1 MDEHQ
6 PLLHAI
12 YYLLAAT
19 IAVPLFRR
27 FGLGAI
33 LGYLVAGAI
42 IGPQELGLIYET
54 EATFKFSE
62 LGVVMLL
69 FVIGLELNPQQLWKM
84 RVEIS
89 LLGGAQMLL
98 TAVLIGL
105 LLMLMFPLTLQQ
117 SIIIGLTLALS
128 STAFAMPLMEEY
140 KLMGLPLGR
149 KGFSVLLLQDLAVIP
164 ILLLLASWVP
174 ASVETTHAVPWWIGV
189 LTVVTLVLV
198 GAKIFNPL
206 LKLAAKYGSREIL
219 TAAGLLIL
227 LSVSLLMQSVGFSM
241 SMGAF
246 LAGILLAQSS
256 YRHQLAADI
265 EPFKGL
271 LLGLFF
277 IAVGMSLNLR
287 LLFAEPLLV
296 IALALLLMAIKTLVI
311 ALILR
316 IRKMPLKDGILMGLM
331 LAQGSEFAFVVMA
344 TAVDTQFLSEVMANY
359 AILVVGV
366 SMALT
371 GPTVMLFQWLV
382 QRKTMQENALQND
395 AQVRQSL
402 QQLEQVDTH
411 KAEVII
417 AGFGRFGQIIG
428 RILTASN
435 IPFNAL
441 DKNPDHIEFLKN
453 YGVKSYYGDAT
464 RIELLEAAGIRE
476 AKVLVVALVN
486 IEASLTVTKLVK
498 THFPH
503 ITLIVRARD
512 RAHAYQL
519 AELGVENPIREIY
532 ESSLSA
538 AMRTLTEVGYTEG
551 QSQNA
556 IDIFREH
563 DQSLLHQAIAIS
575 KDPKELA
582 QLVKQSRK
590 ELQDLFSKDV
600 QL

>member
-1 MDEHQ
+1 MEHDET
-6 PLLHAI
+6 LLHAI

-27 FGLGAI
+27 LGLGAI

-42 IGPQELGLIYET
+42 IGPYELGLIYRP
-54 EATFKFSE
+54 EAAFQFSE
-62 LGVVMLL
+62 LGVVLLL

-84 RVEIS
+84 RLDIS

-98 TAVLIGL
+98 TAAIITAALTTFVELSWQQGFMIGL
-105 LLMLMFPLTLQQ
+105 A
-117 SIIIGLTLALS
+117 LALS
-128 STAFAMPLMEEY
+128 STAFAVPLMEEQ
-140 KLMGLPLGR
+140 KIMGLPIGR
-149 KGFSVLLLQDLAVIP
+149 KGFSILLLQDLAVIP
-164 ILLLLASWVP
+164 ILLLLATWAP
-174 ASVETTHAVPWWIGV
+174 AANTGHEVPWWLG
-189 LTVVTLVLV
+189 LCTVIFLLLA
-198 GAKIFNPL
+198 GARIFNPL
-206 LKLAAKYGSREIL
+206 LQVVAKYGSREIL
-219 TAAGLLIL
+219 TAAGLLIV
-227 LSVSLLMQSVGFSM
+227 LSVAYLMQLVGFSM

-256 YRHQLAADI
+256 FRHQLAADI

-287 LLFAEPLLV
+287 LLFADPLLIITLALALMLVKMGV
-296 IALALLLMAIKTLVI
+296 IALVLNFRQCTA
-311 ALILR
+311 
-316 IRKMPLKDGILMGLM
+316 KDGLLVGVM
-331 LAQGSEFAFVVMA
+331 LAQGGEFAFVVMA
-344 TAVDTQFLSEVMANY
+344 TAEQTAFLPKEITNY
-359 AILVVGV
+359 IVLVVGI

-371 GPTVMLFQWLV
+371 SPLVMAYELITRR
-382 QRKTMQENALQND
+382 RKKQKIAHDESQYESNSLKELEEPD
-395 AQVRQSL
+395 AQHV
-402 QQLEQVDTH
+402 
-411 KAEVII
+411 EVII

-428 RILTASN
+428 RILTAGN

-486 IEASLTVTKLVK
+486 IEASLAITRLVK
-498 THFPH
+498 AQFPH

-563 DQSLLHQAIAIS
+563 DHGLLHAAIAIS

-582 QLVKQSRK
+582 ILVQQSRK

-600 QL
+600 RL

>member
-1 MDEHQ
+1 MEHNET
-6 PLLHAI
+6 LLHAI

-27 FGLGAI
+27 LGLGAI

-42 IGPQELGLIYET
+42 IGPYELGLIYRP
-54 EATFKFSE
+54 EAAFQFSE
-62 LGVVMLL
+62 LGVVLLL

-84 RVEIS
+84 RLDIS

-98 TAVLIGL
+98 TAAIITAALTTFVELSWQQGFMIGL
-105 LLMLMFPLTLQQ
+105 A
-117 SIIIGLTLALS
+117 LALS
-128 STAFAMPLMEEY
+128 STAFAVPLMEEQ
-140 KLMGLPLGR
+140 KIMGLPIGR
-149 KGFSVLLLQDLAVIP
+149 KGFSILLLQDLAVIP
-164 ILLLLASWVP
+164 ILLLLATWAP
-174 ASVETTHAVPWWIGV
+174 AANTGHEVPWWLG
-189 LTVVTLVLV
+189 LCTVIFLLLA
-198 GAKIFNPL
+198 GARIFNPL
-206 LKLAAKYGSREIL
+206 LQVVAKYGSREIL
-219 TAAGLLIL
+219 TAAGLLIV
-227 LSVSLLMQSVGFSM
+227 LSVAYLMQLVGFSM

-256 YRHQLAADI
+256 FRHQLAADI

-287 LLFAEPLLV
+287 LLFADPLLI
-296 IALALLLMAIKTLVI
+296 IALALALMLVKMGVI
-311 ALILR
+311 ALVLYFR
-316 IRKMPLKDGILMGLM
+316 QCTTKDGLLVGVM
-331 LAQGSEFAFVVMA
+331 LAQGGEFAFVVMA
-344 TAVDTQFLSEVMANY
+344 TAEQTAFLPKEIANY
-359 AILVVGV
+359 IVLVVGI

-371 GPTVMLFQWLV
+371 SPLVMVYELITRR
-382 QRKTMQENALQND
+382 RKKQKIAHDESQYESNSLKELEEPD
-395 AQVRQSL
+395 AQHV
-402 QQLEQVDTH
+402 
-411 KAEVII
+411 EVII

-428 RILTASN
+428 RILTAGN

-486 IEASLTVTKLVK
+486 IEASLAITRLVK
-498 THFPH
+498 AQFPH

-563 DQSLLHQAIAIS
+563 DHGLLHAAIAIS

-582 QLVKQSRK
+582 ILVQQSRK

-600 QL
+600 RL

>member
-1 MDEHQ
+1 MEHHET
-6 PLLHAI
+6 LLHAI

-27 FGLGAI
+27 LGLGAI

-42 IGPQELGLIYET
+42 IGPYELGLIYQP
-54 EATFKFSE
+54 EATFQFSE
-62 LGVVMLL
+62 LGVVLLL

-84 RVEIS
+84 RLDIG
-89 LLGGAQMLL
+89 LLGGSQMLL
-98 TAVLIGL
+98 TALAITAVLAAALNLSWQQGFMIGL
-105 LLMLMFPLTLQQ
+105 A
-117 SIIIGLTLALS
+117 LALS
-128 STAFAMPLMEEY
+128 STAFAVPLMEEH
-140 KLMGLPLGR
+140 KIMGLPIGR
-149 KGFSVLLLQDLAVIP
+149 KGFSILLLQDLAVIP
-164 ILLLLASWVP
+164 ILLLLATWSP
-174 ASVETTHAVPWWIGV
+174 IASAEAHVPWWIG
-189 LTVVTLVLV
+189 LCTVAFLLLA
-198 GAKIFNPL
+198 GARIFNPL
-206 LKLAAKYGSREIL
+206 LQIVAKYGSREIL
-219 TAAGLLIL
+219 TAAGLLIV
-227 LSVSLLMQSVGFSM
+227 LSVAYLMQLVGFSM

-246 LAGILLAQSS
+246 LAGMLLAQSS
-256 YRHQLAADI
+256 FRHQLAADI

-277 IAVGMSLNLR
+277 IAVGMSLNLS
-287 LLFAEPLLV
+287 LLFAEPLVILV
-296 IALALLLMAIKTLVI
+296 LALALMVIKILVVTVVLRVRKFPVKEGLLMGV
-311 ALILR
+311 
-316 IRKMPLKDGILMGLM
+316 M
-331 LAQGSEFAFVVMA
+331 LAQGGEFAFVVMS
-344 TAVDTQFLSEVMANY
+344 TAEQTQFLPKDITSYVV
-359 AILVVGV
+359 LVVGI

-371 GPTVMLFQWLV
+371 SPLV
-382 QRKTMQENALQND
+382 ILHELITRKRTMQEKAKEEA
-395 AQVRQSL
+395 AQAANSL
-402 QQLEQVDTH
+402 QELEQPDAH

-428 RILTASN
+428 RILTAGN

-441 DKNPDHIEFLKN
+441 DKNPEHIEFLKN
-453 YGVKSYYGDAT
+453 YGVQSYYGDAT
-464 RIELLEAAGIRE
+464 RIELLEAAGIRD
-476 AKVLVVALVN
+476 AKVLVIALVN
-486 IEASLTVTKLVK
+486 IEASLTITKLVK

-538 AMRTLTEVGYTEG
+538 AMQTLTEIGYTDG
-551 QSQNA
+551 QSQRA

-563 DQSLLHQAIAIS
+563 DQTLLHQSIAIS

-590 ELQDLFSKDV
+590 ELKDLFSKDV